1 MRFPRLWGRQDRVPV
16 VELQRVNP
24 VRAGVVLIVILVIA
38 VYFGFTKHIPFTHGF
53 RLKAEFAT
61 AVDIQPKSPVR
72 IAGVTVGQVNSIKRE
87 GKTGLVSM
95 EIESKGLPIHT
106 DATLK
111 IRPRLFL
118 EGNWFI
124 ELQPG
129 TPSAKTISS
138 GYTIPVSQTAD
149 PVQLDQVLDALN
161 TDTRANLQS
170 FLINYGEALT
180 RKPDAAENAEQEPVV
195 RGLTGAQALNQTYK
209 HGPPSLRGGA
219 VIDQAI
225 TGTEPHDLS
234 KLVASIGKV
243 TSALNVHEQD
253 LSELIPN
260 FNTFFAALAEQSSSL
275 TTLVAEL
282 PSALASTERGLQ
294 GLDASFAPTK
304 AFARDILP
312 GLRNTPSTV
321 TAALPYVEQLK
332 DSLSPSELGG
342 VAKGLEN
349 SIPSLAKL
357 TTEQRPLFKT
367 TGEFNKCLT
376 KVIFPAGNTKL
387 QDGSSTSGVEDY
399 KEFWYS
405 LVGLDSLGQ
414 DSDGNGPFAKFLIGN
429 SGQTLRSQPTSILGT
444 DLKGERL
451 LTRSPLTPLGT
462 RPAYPAEE
470 PPYEP
475 HVACD
480 TQTLPNFNGPLSEG
494 SADGSE
500 G

>member
-1 MRFPRLWGRQDRVPV
+1 VKRPRLWRRQDHVPAAD
-16 VELQRVNP
+16 LQKVNP
-24 VRAGVVLIVILVIA
+24 VRAGIVLIVVLVIA

-72 IAGVTVGQVNSIKRE
+72 IAGVNVGQVNSIQRE

-95 EIESKGLPIHT
+95 EIEAKGLPIHT

-129 TPSAKTISS
+129 SPAAKTISS
-138 GYTIPVSQTAD
+138 GYTIPISQTSD

-209 HGPPSLRGGA
+209 HGPPSLRGSA
-219 VIDQAI
+219 VNAQAI

-243 TSALNVHEQD
+243 TAALNVHEQD

-260 FNTFFAALAEQSSSL
+260 FNTFFAALAEQSPSL
-275 TTLVAEL
+275 TTIVAEL
-282 PSALASTERGLQ
+282 PSSLASAERGLQ
-294 GLDASFAPTK
+294 GLDASFAPTR
-304 AFARDILP
+304 AFAHDILP
-312 GLRNTPSTV
+312 GLRNTNATV
-321 TAALPYVEQLK
+321 TAALPYIEQLK
-332 DSLSPSELGG
+332 DSLSPGELGG
-342 VAKGLEN
+342 VAKGLET
-349 SIPSLAKL
+349 SLPSLAKL
-357 TTEQRPLFKT
+357 ATEQTPLYKT

-405 LVGLDSLGQ
+405 LVGLDSIGQ
-414 DSDGNGPFAKFLIGN
+414 DFDGNGPFAKFLVGN
-429 SGQTLRSQPTSILGT
+429 SGETLRSQPTSILGT
-444 DLKGERL
+444 KLKGERL
-451 LTRSPLTPLGT
+451 LTRSPLKPLGT

-470 PPYEP
+470 PAYEP

-494 SADGSE
+494 PADGSE

>member
-1 MRFPRLWGRQDRVPV
+1 VPV
-16 VELQRVNP
+16 SELQRASP
-24 VRAGVVLIVILVIA
+24 VRAGIVLIVILAVA

-72 IAGVTVGQVNSIKRE
+72 IAGVTVGQVNSIQRD

-95 EIESKGLPIHT
+95 EIESKGLPIHS

-129 TPSAKTISS
+129 TPSAKTVSS

-180 RKPDAAENAEQEPVV
+180 REPDAAENAEQEPVA
-195 RGLTGAQALNQTYK
+195 RGLTAAQALNQTYK
-209 HGPPSLRGGA
+209 HGPPSLRGSA
-219 VIDQAI
+219 VINQAI

-234 KLVASIGKV
+234 ELIASIGKV

-260 FNTFFAALAEQSSSL
+260 FNTFFAALAAQSTSL

-282 PSALASTERGLQ
+282 PSSLASAERGLQ
-294 GLDASFAPTK
+294 GLDASFAPTR
-304 AFARDILP
+304 AFAHDILP
-312 GLRNTPSTV
+312 GLRNTPATV
-321 TAALPYVEQLK
+321 TAALPYIEQLK
-332 DSLSPSELGG
+332 ASLSPSELGG
-342 VAKGLEN
+342 VAKGLET
-349 SIPSLAKL
+349 SLPSLAKL
-357 TTEQRPLFKT
+357 TTEQTPLYKT

-414 DSDGNGPFAKFLIGN
+414 DFDGNGPFARFLVGN

-444 DLKGERL
+444 HLKGERL

-494 SADGSE
+494 PADGSE